1 MARSPGNAC
10 SKSSCAAKIRADG
23 NEDVII
29 IVGAGI
35 GGLAAALALASRG
48 REVTLVERRTGF
60 GELGAGLQLSPNA
73 SRLLSA
79 IGLGAA
85 LRRIAVEP
93 ERIVVRAS
101 GTGREIGG
109 FGLKPT
115 MRERFGAPYCVVQ
128 RAELH
133 TALLDAVRARPSVR
147 FLVGRKA
154 MRATSAPDGATL
166 VLETEAGSREE
177 LRGHAVIGADGVR
190 SVIRRSLDD
199 HRLPMFRGSVA
210 WRATIP
216 RDAAPPELRGDETG
230 LWLGRDGHVVHY
242 PIAGGDLVNLVVVR
256 RAREPVDGWSAPGD
270 PAEIRA
276 AFADAAPALRALIE
290 APAEWLR
297 WSLLDLPCRTMAKGR
312 LALLGDAAHPV
323 LPFLAQG
330 AALAIED
337 AVCLAERL
345 GGGLD
350 VPEALASYARQR
362 QPRAKRVQDASR
374 ANGRTYHAGWPLSA
388 GRDLVLRRMGP
399 EGMAERYAWLY
410 GWRPDTN
417 MT

>member
-1 MARSPGNAC
+1 M
-10 SKSSCAAKIRADG
+10 
-23 NEDVII
+23 II

-73 SRLLSA
+73 SRLLA
-79 IGLGAA
+79 GIGLGAA

-93 ERIVVRAS
+93 ERIVVRSAS
-101 GTGREIGG
+101 NGREIGG

-133 TALLDAVRARPSVR
+133 TALLDAVRARPSVKL
-147 FLVGRKA
+147 LVGRKA
-154 MRATSAPDGATL
+154 VRAASTAETATL
-166 VLETEAGSREE
+166 VVETESGSREE
-177 LRGHAVIGADGVR
+177 LSGVAVIGADGVR
-190 SVIRRSLDD
+190 SVLRRSLDD
-199 HRLPMFRGSVA
+199 HRIPMFRGSVA
-210 WRATIP
+210 WRATLP
-216 RDAAPPELRGDETG
+216 LDRAPSNLQGVETG

-242 PIAGGDLVNLVVVR
+242 PIAGGRLLNMVVVR
-256 RAREPVDGWSAPGD
+256 RAREPVEGWSAPGD

-276 AFADAAPALRALIE
+276 GFADAAEPLRRLIA
-290 APAEWLR
+290 APEEWLR
-297 WSLLDLPCRTMAKGR
+297 WSLLDLPVGTMAKGR

-337 AVCLAERL
+337 AVCLAEQL

-350 VPEALASYARQR
+350 VPDALASYARR
-362 QPRAKRVQDASR
+362 RMPRAKRVQDASR
-374 ANGRTYHAGWPLSA
+374 ANGRTYHAGWPISA

-399 EGMAERYAWLY
+399 HGMAERYAWLY
-410 GWRPDTN
+410 GWRPDANIT
-417 MT
+417 